1 MVDVELT
8 CWLFKDVEENSKEFT
23 IVVHT
28 TDYIDDLKE
37 KIYEKVK
44 KTNNDF
50 LEIEADDLRLWKVEI
65 DNNSEEEFSN
75 LVLNNNKTKNVTKL
89 RERVENFWDD
99 EERRPKEG
107 CTHVIVDSS
116 LLSKNRELVKMN
128 QINQDIMDQLTQR
141 TANLSF
147 NQDHDVEKDT
157 EFFTQLSDMLD
168 AIKKRS
174 RFYGNTKLQLTFR
187 DKIVHEGDE
196 VKYRTNNVT
205 KVITTLRVAEGW
217 AYINYEKSFHPTVTS
232 FLKKKLDVSDTS
244 CY

>member
-1 MVDVELT
+1 MGNNYRIMVDVELT
-8 CWLFKDVEENSKEFT
+8 CRLFKDVEENSKEFT
-23 IVVHT
+23 VVVHT

-89 RERVENFWDD
+89 RGRVENFWDD
-99 EERRPKEG
+99 EERRPKGG

-116 LLSKNRELVKMN
+116 LLSKNRELVKTN

-147 NQDHDVEKDT
+147 NQ
-157 EFFTQLSDMLD
+157 
-168 AIKKRS
+168 
-174 RFYGNTKLQLTFR
+174 G
-187 DKIVHEGDE
+187 
-196 VKYRTNNVT
+196 
-205 KVITTLRVAEGW
+205 
-217 AYINYEKSFHPTVTS
+217 
-232 FLKKKLDVSDTS
+232 
-244 CY
+244 

>member
-1 MVDVELT
+1 M
-8 CWLFKDVEENSKEFT
+8 
-23 IVVHT
+23 
-28 TDYIDDLKE
+28 
-37 KIYEKVK
+37 K
-44 KTNNDF
+44 KNF
-50 LEIEADDLRLWKVEI
+50 LI
-65 DNNSEEEFSN
+65 
-75 LVLNNNKTKNVTKL
+75 LNNNKTKNVTKL
-89 RERVENFWDD
+89 RGRVENFWDD

-116 LLSKNRELVKMN
+116 LLSKNRELVKTN

-147 NQDHDVEKDT
+147 NQDHDVEEDT

-168 AIKKRS
+168 AIKKRP
-174 RFYGNTKLQLTFR
+174 RFYGNTRLQLAFK

-205 KVITTLRVAEGW
+205 EVITTLRVVEGW

-232 FLKKKLDVSDTS
+232 FLKKKLDLSNAPGSDQLRRLS
-244 CY
+244 IGNMSYDNLPRRRSNNRV